1 MSLQEIL
8 EKLTEIFDN
17 RRFTKESLR
26 HPNGLNDLIAPSLH
40 RTSKFLWA
48 LCNYFIH
55 SNTIFQHDNLIQRLI
70 VISQTFRQSVSLEE
84 SKSTKMARENED
96 IKELGEILQRLSD
109 ETNEITKQNDHIL
122 NEIKEET
129 LKYENKSQELSNLNL
144 KKSFISLQDK
154 IDTLRDVQSVNRSRK
169 ATLSVNLQTIEDKL
183 STFEIHL
190 IKQLLDKK
198 RSNKED
204 VFSEIALKK
213 RKKEEN
219 ILKLKNEE
227 IKWNKK
233 KQMKMEELELY
244 SKMVESRAQKNT
256 EYEITLND
264 FQDRIENIT
273 SEILANNKDWHH
285 SNGLC
290 KPSSPCLSTIS
301 PVSIYSPNDFKDA
314 FQFKVKMKTGTWYVC
329 GFVVAFVYFYV
340 YAVNYIRGVRGED
353 PALFNRR
360 TNDLWNR
367 RRTQNNHQPVPPRLA
382 FNYHNHTEMTNYL
395 RHISTIYSNLT
406 ALYSIGQSVQ
416 GRELWV
422 MVVSRSPYEHM
433 IGKPNVKYVANM
445 HGNESHYYVRWLL
458 DNTRIHIMPSM
469 NPDGFEV
476 ASEGA
481 CEGGQGRYNARGFD
495 INRNFPDY
503 FKHNNKRPQP

>member
-26 HPNGLNDLIAPSLH
+26 HPNGVKEIYTLFLIDFNFSFREIPLDPLFNVKPQVLDILSGINCLLSLICHESEDLEFQLNDLIAPSLH

-55 SNTIFQHDNLIQRLI
+55 SNNIFQHDNLIQVTI
-70 VISQTFRQSVSLEE
+70 DKALEE
-84 SKSTKMARENED
+84 KRHLGLEIDSYQSDIQAKRVSRGIEKHEMARENED

-122 NEIKEET
+122 NEIKEEN

-190 IKQLLDKK
+190 IKQLLDVTRELKKTVQEKKQYQMTVKEK

-290 KPSSPCLSTIS
+290 NHQYLLIM
-301 PVSIYSPNDFKDA
+301 
-314 FQFKVKMKTGTWYVC
+314 Q
-329 GFVVAFVYFYV
+329 
-340 YAVNYIRGVRGED
+340 AVNS
-353 PALFNRR
+353 F
-360 TNDLWNR
+360 
-367 RRTQNNHQPVPPRLA
+367 
-382 FNYHNHTEMTNYL
+382 
-395 RHISTIYSNLT
+395 
-406 ALYSIGQSVQ
+406 
-416 GRELWV
+416 REC
-422 MVVSRSPYEHM
+422 Y
-433 IGKPNVKYVANM
+433 
-445 HGNESHYYVRWLL
+445 
-458 DNTRIHIMPSM
+458 
-469 NPDGFEV
+469 
-476 ASEGA
+476 
-481 CEGGQGRYNARGFD
+481 Q
-495 INRNFPDY
+495 
-503 FKHNNKRPQP
+503 